1 MADPTNQTTVIGPDT
16 KIKGEMS
23 FDNTAQLLGTF
34 EGKISAKGE
43 LKVAKGATC
52 AAEVEAGKVTIDG
65 TVNGNMVGRDRVQL
79 SSSAQMRGDLVAAKL
94 VVEEGAVF
102 VGHCTVGPD
111 AAKQAGNKSGSMT
124 ESKSGAPSPTTV
136 RPG

>member
-1 MADPTNQTTVIGPDT
+1 MADPANQTTVIGPDT
-16 KIKGEMS
+16 RIKGEMS
-23 FDNTAQLLGTF
+23 FDNTAQILGTF
-34 EGKISAKGE
+34 EGKITAKGE
-43 LKVAKGATC
+43 LRIAKGATC
-52 AAEVEAGKVTIDG
+52 AAEVEAGKVTVDG

-79 SSSAQMRGDLVAAKL
+79 SSSAQMKGDLTAAKL

-111 AAKQAGNKSGSMT
+111 AAKGGKSPAMT
-124 ESKSGAPSPTTV
+124 EAKAGSPTTV

>member
-1 MADPTNQTTVIGPDT
+1 
-16 KIKGEMS
+16 
-23 FDNTAQLLGTF
+23 
-34 EGKISAKGE
+34 
-43 LKVAKGATC
+43 
-52 AAEVEAGKVTIDG
+52 EAGKVTIDG

-79 SSSAQMRGDLVAAKL
+79 SSSAQMKGDLVAAKL

-111 AAKQAGNKSGSMT
+111 AAKHAGNKSASMT

>member
-16 KIKGEMS
+16 RIKGEMS

-34 EGKISAKGE
+34 EGKITAKGE
-43 LKVAKGATC
+43 LRVAKGATC
-52 AAEVEAGKVTIDG
+52 AAEVEAGKVSVDG
-65 TVNGNMVGRDRVQL
+65 TVHGNMIGRDRVQL
-79 SSSAQMRGDLVAAKL
+79 SSSAQMQGDLVAAKL

-111 AAKQAGNKSGSMT
+111 AAKAAGNRTPSMT
-124 ESKSGAPSPTTV
+124 EPKPGAPSPTTV
-136 RPG
+136 KPG

>member
-16 KIKGEMS
+16 RIKGEMS

-79 SSSAQMRGDLVAAKL
+79 SSSAQMKGDLVAAKL

-111 AAKQAGNKSGSMT
+111 AAKHAGNKSASMT